1 MFGNVGDAW
10 ESILKLQVK
19 NGKKSQEQAEKEFEN
34 IKALQVAQAVINT
47 LAGSVGAFLQASQT
61 YPAPWGQIIGGV
73 AAAGA
78 TAAGVAQIAK
88 IRNTDFGGSST
99 PTAPVTA
106 APAQPIID
114 NYQPDYV
121 RNLTTSSDIDV
132 LNAGLERANLY
143 VRVTDI
149 DDAQNRGRTR
159 VSESSW

>member
-132 LNAGLERANLY
+132 LNAGLERANL
-143 VRVTDI
+143 VVHVSEI
-149 DDAQNRGRTR
+149 NEVQERGKVR